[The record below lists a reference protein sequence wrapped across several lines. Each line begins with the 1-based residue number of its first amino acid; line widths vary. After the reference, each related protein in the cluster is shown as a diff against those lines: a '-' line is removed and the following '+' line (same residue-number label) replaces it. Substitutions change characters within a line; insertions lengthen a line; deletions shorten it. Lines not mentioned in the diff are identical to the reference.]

1 MESDYHEVVAFF
13 VILHDI
19 RPNIMT
25 KYFLIL
31 FSITCVHGCIPST
44 RSCPTVIKEINNEDI
59 TIQWL
64 SKTGLNS
71 QKNDIIIAKTK
82 KLVDTI
88 CIADNIVDISFYN
101 GILGEC
107 NIIVIGFLGTPHKNT
122 QQTEIKNKTF
132 DYQILPDKN
141 YFEVI
146 YMNERKII
154 HGGIIDKESST
165 WHNFDEQK
173 ERYTPTLDDVR
184 YTEKILTD
192 SIVYIKRKE
201 PAHSDFITK
210 NLNRY
215 LRQYVGYINKNG
227 DKIVWINFLYK
238 NDRFINTAYL
248 NDAVITV
255 NDGGEYYWSIKVN
268 ITKNKLYDIAVNG
281 EA

>member
-1 MESDYHEVVAFF
+1 MGES
-13 VILHDI
+13 
-19 RPNIMT
+19 
-25 KYFLIL
+25 
-31 FSITCVHGCIPST
+31 
-44 RSCPTVIKEINNEDI
+44 
-59 TIQWL
+59 
-64 SKTGLNS
+64 
-71 QKNDIIIAKTK
+71 
-82 KLVDTI
+82 
-88 CIADNIVDISFYN
+88 
-101 GILGEC
+101 
-107 NIIVIGFLGTPHKNT
+107 NIIVIGFLDTPHKNT

-132 DYQILPDKN
+132 NYQILADKN

-154 HGGIIDKESST
+154 HGGIIDKDSST

-173 ERYTPTLDDVR
+173 ERYTPTLDEVR
-184 YTEKILTD
+184 YTEKILKD

-201 PAHSDFITK
+201 PAHSGFITK

-215 LRQYVGYINKNG
+215 LRQYVGFINENG

-238 NDRFINTAYL
+238 NDSFINTAYL

-268 ITKNKLYDIAVNG
+268 ITKNKLYDIVVNG

>member
-1 MESDYHEVVAFF
+1 
-13 VILHDI
+13 
-19 RPNIMT
+19 MT

-31 FSITCVHGCIPST
+31 FSIAFIYACK
-44 RSCPTVIKEINNEDI
+44 RSDTTFPTVIKEINNEDI
-59 TIQWL
+59 IIQWL
-64 SKTGLNS
+64 SNSELAPQKTEM
-71 QKNDIIIAKTK
+71 IIAKTK
-82 KLVDTI
+82 ELVDTI
-88 CIADNIVDISFYN
+88 CFADNIVDVSFYN

-122 QQTEIKNKTF
+122 QQTDIKNKTF
-132 DYQILPDKN
+132 NYQILIDHN
-141 YFEVI
+141 YFEI
-146 YMNERKII
+146 HQMNERKII
-154 HGGIIDKESST
+154 HGGIIDKGTST
-165 WHNFDEQK
+165 WRDFEGQK

-192 SIVYIKRKE
+192 SIVYIKREE
-201 PAHSDFITK
+201 PSHSDFITK

-215 LRQYVGYINKNG
+215 LRQYVGFMNENG